1 VHVFWVGW
9 SKMWNIVYVCAFVG
23 SPCCKQHSR
32 RKDVVLGNRVKPR
45 GPMGTQLIPIG
56 YHRKK
61 QWWAFRNC
69 DAHGGGQLHF
79 HKGCWLFTPGKVLSK
94 YTKQNQCR
102 FWQLQRRTGRQ
113 WSLLASL
120 SCTDPNLVY
129 LHLPCLLLLYYHLY
143 TNMLLNCSGQCWFL
157 QRWEMGADNLVWA
170 NIALVLL
177 HPVLQLCPAAPYWV
191 MNIAMWRVPH
201 GGAVGWSC
209 RTYWSLNID
218 PLGPVD
224 DQVWKSN

>member
-1 VHVFWVGW
+1 MQVLTAAEKDREAMEFTSFPILYR
-9 SKMWNIVYVCAFVG
+9 SKSGI
-23 SPCCKQHSR
+23 S
-32 RKDVVLGNRVKPR
+32 
-45 GPMGTQLIPIG
+45 
-56 YHRKK
+56 
-61 QWWAFRNC
+61 
-69 DAHGGGQLHF
+69 
-79 HKGCWLFTPGKVLSK
+79 TPSMS
-94 YTKQNQCR
+94 
-102 FWQLQRRTGRQ
+102 
-113 WSLLASL
+113 SLA
-120 SCTDPNLVY
+120 
-129 LHLPCLLLLYYHLY
+129 YYHLY